1 VGGAREGWTWI
12 YNPWFRITQL
22 LAPLTVLA
30 EDVFRFPCELN
41 VLEALSVSAVR
52 PASRIP
58 CRNFRRRPSKPVP
71 AEEDEEYAE
80 EHDYDRASQS
90 RSSSERRTKTSGSIL
105 SMCGSVAHFDLAS
118 LVRQTAPIQERMPE

>member
-22 LAPLTVLA
+22 LAALTVLA

-52 PASRIP
+52 PQSELSRQPIP
-58 CRNFRRRPSKPVP
+58 CRNFRRRPSSPSP
-71 AEEDEEYAE
+71 TEEEEKYAE

-90 RSSSERRTKTSGSIL
+90 RSSSERRAKTSARDF
-105 SMCGSVAHFDLAS
+105 VD
-118 LVRQTAPIQERMPE
+118 VRFGCSF